1 MIKSSVARR
10 YAKALF
16 DLLDPAGV
24 GSSRAGLTG
33 LSEALSTS
41 PELRHVL
48 ASPAFGAEAKSAVL
62 TTLARKLDSPPV
74 MDQFL
79 AQLVKKNRAG
89 LLPDIAVAFAELADL
104 AKGTAR
110 VSVASAKALGEA
122 EQTRIR
128 QRLQEL
134 LKQEVDLEFHVEPDL
149 LAGLQIRIG
158 SMVYDSTLRSRLT
171 AMQTVLTKE

>member
-24 GSSRAGLTG
+24 TAARGGLTG
-33 LSEALSTS
+33 LSEAVSLSA
-41 PELRHVL
+41 PLRHVL
-48 ASPAFGAEAKSAVL
+48 ASPAFGAEAKHAVL
-62 TTLARKLDSPPV
+62 STLAHKLNSPPV
-74 MDQFL
+74 MNQFL

-89 LLPDIAVAFAELADL
+89 LLPEIADAFAELADK

-110 VSVASAKALGEA
+110 VSVASAKALSEA
-122 EQTRIR
+122 EQTQLR
-128 QRLQEL
+128 QRLREL
-134 LKQEVDLEFHVEPDL
+134 LKQEVDLEFHAEPGL

-158 SMVYDSTLRSRLT
+158 SMVYDSTVRSRLV
-171 AMQTVLTKE
+171 AMQTALNKE

>member
-24 GSSRAGLTG
+24 EAARRGLIG
-33 LSEALSTS
+33 LSEAVSLS
-41 PELRHVL
+41 PPLRHVL
-48 ASPAFGAEAKSAVL
+48 ASPAFGADEKHAVL
-62 TTLARKLDSPPV
+62 ATLAHTLNSPPV

-79 AQLVKKNRAG
+79 AQLVKKNRAR
-89 LLPDIAVAFAELADL
+89 LLPEIAQAFVELADK

-110 VSVASAKALGEA
+110 ISVGSATALSDA
-122 EQTRIR
+122 EQAALRK
-128 QRLQEL
+128 RLREL
-134 LKQEVDLEFHVEPDL
+134 LKQEVDVEFHAEPDL

-158 SMVYDSTLRSRLT
+158 SMVYDSTVRNRLA
-171 AMQTVLTKE
+171 AMQTVLNKE

>member
-16 DLLDPAGV
+16 DLLDSAGI
-24 GSSRAGLTG
+24 GSARAGLTG

-41 PELRHVL
+41 QDLRHVL
-48 ASPAFGAEAKSAVL
+48 ASPAFGADAKQAVL
-62 TTLARKLDSPPV
+62 ATLGRKLDSPPV

-89 LLPDIAVAFAELADL
+89 LLPDIAVAFAELADQ

-122 EQTRIR
+122 EQTRISQKLR
-128 QRLQEL
+128 EL
-134 LKQEVDLEFHVEPDL
+134 LKQEVDLEFHVEPGL

-158 SMVYDSTLRSRLT
+158 SMVYDSSLRSRLA